1 MARSFP
7 EAEFQMQV
15 TGLQAL
21 LWFLKIR
28 WVAISITMG
37 GGTLAWVMGV
47 FPTPRFQAG
56 LLVAG
61 GVAVYN
67 AGFWLLLHSER
78 RRRSRAAQAL
88 VRWAQLPFD
97 IITTTLLLHVL
108 AFGVISP
115 FTILY
120 GVSVLVAVMLLPPR
134 GIYLITGFAIV
145 CYGGL
150 LIYEFYL
157 STPDTADSVINYY
170 RNQPDMNRVVWSA
183 FFTAALALISTAFV
197 AVQFARRLRNTEA
210 VIGRQ
215 VADLTLLQRM
225 AHDQVATLNVD
236 EVLQKVTDTTQAL
249 LNADMVSVALL
260 RPDGRAEFRVISGPD
275 TAQWN
280 SMTVLPLPEN
290 NPLLQR
296 LLSGQP
302 LLVPDIADQPALRA
316 LLVRPQTVSF
326 YSFPLI
332 VEQKTLGALNFSFD
346 QFYFLP
352 PDTQTLLL
360 ALTDQAALA
369 LARARLYQEA
379 TQAAREMSSLYHIG
393 LATSSSLNIDEVL
406 MQIYQQVQQLLAPD
420 TFFIALHD
428 PRNGE
433 LCFELVAEQGQILPL
448 HKVPIGPQ
456 SMSAWVSENRQP
468 LLIGHWDTEQIEIP
482 TNRRIFGL
490 KTQSILAVPLLTND
504 KVVGVMS
511 AQQVQPY
518 AFNEDNLR
526 LLSAIAAQA
535 ALALENARLHEEVH
549 ERAVRDSLT
558 GAYNHGALIDRLTT
572 AIATATAAEKG
583 PVALIMLDVDHF
595 KAFNDRWGH
604 QAGDLALQRVVAVIT
619 AHIKS
624 EDTVGRW
631 GGEEFGV
638 VLPGAGRTAAAGVA
652 ARIREALAAVP
663 LIGPEGQGWPMPTVS
678 QGVASFPDQAGNA
691 ALLVDVADRAL
702 YRAKAQGRN
711 SIVVAGAVETDES
724 PAANRT

>member
-28 WVAISITMG
+28 WVVISILIG
-37 GGTLAWVMGV
+37 GGMLAWALGV
-47 FPTPRFQAG
+47 FPTAHFLLG
-56 LLVAG
+56 LLGAG
-61 GVAVYN
+61 GVAIYN
-67 AGFWLLLHSER
+67 AGFWLLLHSALG
-78 RRRSRAAQAL
+78 RRSHSMQTFA
-88 VRWAQLPFD
+88 RWAQLPFD
-97 IITTTLLLHVL
+97 IITTTVFLYVL
-108 AFGVISP
+108 DFGVISP

-134 GIYLITGFAIV
+134 GIYLVAGFAIV

-157 STPDTADSVINYY
+157 VTPDAANSVINYY
-170 RNQPDMNRVVWSA
+170 RNQPDVNQRVWSA
-183 FFTAALALISTAFV
+183 FFTTALALISAAFV
-197 AVQFARRLRNTEA
+197 AAQFARRLRNTEA

-225 AHDQVATLNVD
+225 AHDQAATLNVD

-275 TAQWN
+275 TAQWS

-326 YSFPLI
+326 YSFPLSI
-332 VEQKTLGALNFSFD
+332 EQKTLGALNFSFD
-346 QFYFLP
+346 QFYLLSA
-352 PDTQTLLL
+352 DTQTLLL

-406 MQIYQQVQQLLAPD
+406 MQIYQQVQQLLNPD

-433 LCFELVAEQGQILPL
+433 LCFELVTEQGQILPL

-456 SMSAWVSENRQP
+456 SMSAGVSENRRS
-468 LLIGHWDTEQIEIP
+468 LLVGHWDTEEIEIP
-482 TNRRIFGL
+482 TQRRVFGL
-490 KTQSILAVPLLTND
+490 NTQSILAVPLLTND
-504 KVVGVMS
+504 RVVGVMS

-558 GAYNHGALIDRLTT
+558 GAHNHGALIDRLTT
-572 AIATATAAEKG
+572 AIAAAAEKG

-619 AHIKS
+619 SHIKS

-638 VLPGAGRTAAAGVA
+638 VLPGAGRIAAAGVA

-691 ALLVDVADRAL
+691 ALLVDVADGAL

-711 SIVVAGAVETDES
+711 SIVVAGAVETDDQ